1 MSHEPPKSAIDEFKG
16 KQGLTRL
23 INALGYSK
31 DGLAAAWKNEAA
43 FREEVLL
50 AAVAFPLAF
59 YLGQTGIERAL
70 LAGSIL
76 FILIVEILN
85 SAVEAVVDKASPE
98 KHELAKRAKDM
109 GSAAV
114 LLQIHADRNGSKSAG
129 SVFPRMRNIKTDL
142 RMPRQVRFSV
152 RIPFD
157 RYLFSIQP
165 ILFLHSHPEQLP
177 SALREF
183 PFQLFFFA
191 LRLCN
196 FFQINYRLLHPA
208 SPSS

>member
-98 KHELAKRAKDM
+98 RHELAKRAKDM

-114 LLQIHADRNGSKSAG
+114 LLS
-129 SVFPRMRNIKTDL
+129 
-142 RMPRQVRFSV
+142 
-152 RIPFD
+152 
-157 RYLFSIQP
+157 
-165 ILFLHSHPEQLP
+165 
-177 SALREF
+177 
-183 PFQLFFFA
+183 
-191 LRLCN
+191 
-196 FFQINYRLLHPA
+196 LLNA
-208 SPSS
+208 AVIWACVLWR

>member
-1 MSHEPPKSAIDEFKG
+1 MRHEPPKSAIDEFKG

-114 LLQIHADRNGSKSAG
+114 LLS
-129 SVFPRMRNIKTDL
+129 
-142 RMPRQVRFSV
+142 
-152 RIPFD
+152 
-157 RYLFSIQP
+157 
-165 ILFLHSHPEQLP
+165 
-177 SALREF
+177 
-183 PFQLFFFA
+183 
-191 LRLCN
+191 
-196 FFQINYRLLHPA
+196 LLNA
-208 SPSS
+208 AVIWACVLWR

>member
-1 MSHEPPKSAIDEFKG
+1 MNDFEEFKG

-31 DGLAAAWKNEAA
+31 DGLSAAWKNEAA

-50 AAVAFPLAF
+50 AAVTLPLAF

-114 LLQIHADRNGSKSAG
+114 LLS
-129 SVFPRMRNIKTDL
+129 
-142 RMPRQVRFSV
+142 
-152 RIPFD
+152 
-157 RYLFSIQP
+157 
-165 ILFLHSHPEQLP
+165 
-177 SALREF
+177 
-183 PFQLFFFA
+183 
-191 LRLCN
+191 
-196 FFQINYRLLHPA
+196 LLNA
-208 SPSS
+208 AVVWACVLG

>member
-1 MSHEPPKSAIDEFKG
+1 MSGSEEFKG

-23 INALGYSK
+23 INALGYSR

-114 LLQIHADRNGSKSAG
+114 LLS
-129 SVFPRMRNIKTDL
+129 
-142 RMPRQVRFSV
+142 
-152 RIPFD
+152 
-157 RYLFSIQP
+157 
-165 ILFLHSHPEQLP
+165 
-177 SALREF
+177 
-183 PFQLFFFA
+183 
-191 LRLCN
+191 
-196 FFQINYRLLHPA
+196 LLNA
-208 SPSS
+208 AVIWACVLWR